1 MSIRCGLLGGL
12 ALLLVSAGRHAD
24 ACGYDGLAAD
34 LSLAHP
40 GSLQVSLA
48 VYQAY
53 QSKLLAKP
61 LPLPGGFGM
70 RRALAALQR
79 LSDSLPDAAGSFDL
93 LLLEPGLWAHFDAQ
107 DGVWQLTVH
116 SPAPAAGQPAAIIG
130 EGALLALVAGKLSAA
145 QALDAGLL
153 QLNPDPRQ
161 VQRWQAAFGS
171 P

>member
-1 MSIRCGLLGGL
+1 MSTRNCLVGVL

-24 ACGYDGLAAD
+24 ACGYDGLGAD

-40 GSLQVSLA
+40 DSLQVSLA

-53 QSKLLAKP
+53 QSKLLTRL

-70 RRALAALQR
+70 RRAQVALHR
-79 LSDSLPDAAGSFDL
+79 LGESLPDAAGSFDL
-93 LLLEPGLWAHFDAQ
+93 LLLEPGLWVHFAAHQ
-107 DGVWQLTVH
+107 GVWQLTLH
-116 SPAPAAGQPAAIIG
+116 SPAPAAGQPVVIIG
-130 EGALLALVAGKLSAA
+130 EGALLAMVAGKLSAA

-153 QLNPDPRQ
+153 QLDPDPRQ
-161 VQRWQAAFGS
+161 VQRWQAAFGA